1 MKNKGFTLAEILITL
16 AIIGVVAA
24 LTIPTVVRSIQE
36 QQLKTQFKKVYNT
49 LNLALSKTYF
59 DLGEFPKCYI
69 DPAGTGE
76 EGWYTKIDCQN
87 FYNSLASNLRVIK
100 YCKSGTASE
109 GGCIAQ
115 YPQLDTSSPSS
126 CASNAYNI
134 NTISNSSKVWVLADG
149 TILFT
154 YSGGTYPM
162 FAVDINGIKK
172 PNKWGYDVFAIDIIK
187 ENNKFKLSDIS
198 CGYQMVSTG
207 GRKFTTMLKW
217 VYSN

>member
-24 LTIPTVVRSIQE
+24 LTIPTVSRKIQD

-49 LNLALSKTYF
+49 LNLAFSKTYF
-59 DLGEFPKCYI
+59 DLGEIPKCYI
-69 DPAGTGE
+69 NPDGSGE
-76 EGWYTKIDCQN
+76 ESWYMKSNCQN
-87 FYNSLASNLRVIK
+87 FYTSLTKNLKTMK
-100 YCKSGTASE
+100 YCNGAAAQ
-109 GGCIAQ
+109 GGCIAE
-115 YPQLDTSSPSS
+115 YPQLDTSNPGS
-126 CASNAYNI
+126 CASNSYNI
-134 NTISNSSKVWVLADG
+134 SVIANYSKVWVLQDG

-154 YSGGTYPM
+154 YGSGNYPM
-162 FAVDINGIKK
+162 FAVDINGAKN

-217 VYSN
+217 VYDN